1 MKEIIII
8 AGPNGAGKTSF
19 VNQFFP
25 FEKEALEFVN
35 ADEIARSLSAAGLTR
50 AAIDLRASREMLLRI
65 SNLVSSNAE
74 FIFETTLASLAYA
87 QKIPHWQAQGYTVH
101 IIYLRLPN
109 AEAAVERVRRRV
121 AAGGHSIPEAVIR
134 SRYAKSLDYLERLY
148 KPIVDEWYVWNS
160 LEGDFKMSEAWD
172 D

>member
-1 MKEIIII
+1 MKEIIIV

-25 FEKEALEFVN
+25 FEREGLEFVN
-35 ADEIARSLSAAGLTR
+35 ADEIARKISRQGLTSS
-50 AAIDLRASREMLLRI
+50 AIDVQASREMLLRI
-65 SNLVSSNAE
+65 SHLVSSGTE

-87 QKIPHWQAQGYTVH
+87 QKIPRWQKLGYAVH
-101 IIYLRLPN
+101 LVYLRLPS
-109 AEAAVERVRRRV
+109 AEAAVERVQRRV

-134 SRYAKSLDYLERLY
+134 TRHDKSLKYLDLLY
-148 KPIVDEWYVWNS
+148 KPIVDEWYVWDS